1 VSGKQTEVNS
11 KGFVM
16 RLSMVIVLGLGIG
29 FPLFANSV
37 ELVRC
42 TDPAGQYSYLR
53 KGNCPSPTD
62 IQTSVQPVAAN
73 PKPPVENPPAP
84 AVMAQPRN
92 DAVNDDDD
100 QRRVLHFRRRR

>member
-1 VSGKQTEVNS
+1 
-11 KGFVM
+11 M

-42 TDPAGQYSYLR
+42 TDAGGQYSYLR

-62 IQTSVQPVAAN
+62 IQSPVQSTAAN
-73 PKPPVENPPAP
+73 AKPPVKNSSAP
-84 AVMAQPRN
+84 AVIEQPQN
-92 DAVNDDDD
+92 NAVNDDDA
-100 QRRVLHFRRRR
+100 QRRVLRLRRRR